1 MVRFNIIG
9 HGFLDVSDPS
19 GVSFKAQNQHFRF
32 AEISLGRSTEFSVP
46 STEHN
51 RTMLDFGED
60 PAETGDMLRKVWP
73 AQMIYDCDVVNGT
86 IAVTGYSSEAFTCVF
101 TIGNAEWIDAIQNRK
116 LSECVSSWDKGVPW
130 GTTSTPRDAND
141 PFIDTVDE
149 EIIKY
154 DNGNRYSS
162 TPWQLVPSV
171 RVKAYIEDILTNL
184 GITHNID
191 IDSDLWMVAGSMKG
205 GGKDTVT
212 ISSTAANVV
221 TISTQVENYLDIA
234 DIDIE
239 WATVLLFDGGA
250 VGGGSFPAKAIE
262 AQRDIQITFPT
273 NMPDCYCVKW
283 SRKLSR
289 YEQVGGGSNLSGQ
302 TVTLHKGDKVFFAS
316 TPVRWNGYQD
326 TFHPYSFTVDIVS
339 DGNLALGETWF
350 MRNNHPDMTVFEFL
364 KSVALATGT
373 EITVDGVTGVTMGAG
388 QYGDSNDFKALERV
402 VTVDSVTRRVDSWG
416 NGTKT
421 ATIAFDSEDYVTDRI
436 RSSYEVD
443 NEQQQDTSEHV
454 SKFSEGN
461 VGDNGVVIE
470 DVDVSSSPAK
480 FAAKRWTLAMAT
492 AGSEWLQRIDTPDPV
507 GYIDIADNSTCTQ
520 MRCAMQLAEFFE
532 LQPSTVLLWR
542 GCAYIWTDASWS
554 DGVLTLTLQRVSG
567 IRIDA
572 APTPPVE
579 LVSIK
584 AQFNQGG
591 AVVVGTDSLDTLKQ
605 YLIVEAT
612 YSDSSTR
619 VLSDNEYSLSGTL
632 AYPSATV
639 TVDYQGVTDTF
650 LVAVAYD
657 AQVEYLESTGTQY
670 IDTGRNYA
678 NGAVSIDLDL
688 KILTNS
694 ITSNIA
700 LFGVGTSS
708 GNWFGQATSNQ
719 VYGCGSEASNSN
731 IQVGNRIFA
740 NLLYGTGITLTING
754 NLIGSR
760 GSGVYTGTFK
770 LFKASATASTP
781 VHTLVYSMTMK
792 NANSIIIQNLIPVR
806 CGTTGYM
813 YDRVSGTLFGND
825 GTGDFV
831 VGADV

>member
-9 HGFLDVSDPS
+9 HGFIDVPDPS
-19 GVSFKAQNQHFRF
+19 GVSFKLQNQHFRF
-32 AEISLGRSTEFSVP
+32 ADISLGRTTEFSVP
-46 STEHN
+46 STESN
-51 RTMLDFGED
+51 RELLEFGD
-60 PAETGDMLRKVWP
+60 NPAENGDMMRKVFP
-73 AQMIYDCDVVNGT
+73 AQMVYDGGVVNGT

-101 TIGNAEWIDAIQNRK
+101 TIGNAEWIDAVQNRK

-130 GTTSTPRDAND
+130 GTTTPPMDAND
-141 PFIDTVDE
+141 PALAAMDE
-149 EIIKY
+149 AIVKY
-154 DNGNRYSS
+154 DNGIGAIS

-191 IDSDLWMVAGSMKG
+191 IDTDLWMVSGSMKG
-205 GGKDTVT
+205 GGKDTLT
-212 ISSTAANVV
+212 ISSTAANSV
-221 TISTQVENYLDIA
+221 TISAQLENYLDIA

-239 WATVLLFDGGA
+239 WATILLFDGGA
-250 VGGGSFPAKAIE
+250 IGGGSFPAKAIE
-262 AQRDIQITFPT
+262 AQRNIQITFPM

-283 SRKLSR
+283 SHKLSR
-289 YEQVGGGSNLSGQ
+289 YAQLGAGSNLSGQ
-302 TVTLHKGDKVFFAS
+302 TITLHKGDKIFFAN
-316 TPVRWNGYQD
+316 TPVYWNGYQD

-339 DGNLALGETWF
+339 DGTLTLGETWF

-373 EITVDGVTGVTMGAG
+373 ELTVDGISGVTMDAG
-388 QYGDSNDFKALERV
+388 HYGDSNDFKALERV

-416 NGTKT
+416 NGTKM
-421 ATIAFDSEDYVTDRI
+421 ATITFDSEEYVTDPI
-436 RSSYEVD
+436 RSTYNID
-443 NEQQQDTSEHV
+443 NEQQQETADYV

-480 FAAKRWTLAMAT
+480 FTAKRWTLAIAT

-520 MRCAMQLAEFFE
+520 MRCAMQLAQLFE
-532 LQPSTVLLWR
+532 LQPSTVFLWR

-554 DGVLTLTLQRVSG
+554 DGMLTLTLQRVSA

-572 APTPPVE
+572 APMPPVE

-591 AVVVGTDSLDTLKQ
+591 AVVVGTDNLDTLKQ
-605 YLIVEAT
+605 YLTVEAT

-619 VLSDNEYSLSGTL
+619 VLSDNEYTLSGTL

-650 LVAVAYD
+650 VVAVAYD
-657 AQVEYLESTGTQY
+657 AQVEYLQSTGTQY
-670 IDTGRNYA
+670 INLGIQPTSADIVTIDFQMVTLDAVTFYGCRQGTNVKKFTIGKGSNGYFYAALGYHANVSLASQDTNRHTIVVDPT
-678 NGAVSIDLDL
+678 NGNASIDGGS
-688 KILTNS
+688 S
-694 ITSNIA
+694 IA
-700 LFGVGTSS
+700 VGTYYDNGLDILLFAFNNNGVVSA
-708 GNWFGQATSNQ
+708 G
-719 VYGCGSEASNSN
+719 GSLN
-731 IQVGNRIFA
+731 IFSCQIGNR
-740 NLLYGTGITLTING
+740 
-754 NLIGSR
+754 
-760 GSGVYTGTFK
+760 
-770 LFKASATASTP
+770 
-781 VHTLVYSMTMK
+781 MD
-792 NANSIIIQNLIPVR
+792 LIPVR

-813 YDRVSGTLFGND
+813 YDRMSGTLFGND

>member
-46 STEHN
+46 ATDHN
-51 RTMLDFGED
+51 RTMLGFGED

-73 AQMIYDCDVVNGT
+73 AQMVYDCDVVNGT
-86 IAVTGYSSEAFTCVF
+86 IAVTGFSSEAFTCVF
-101 TIGNAEWIDAIQNRK
+101 TIGNADWIDAVQNRK

-130 GTTSTPRDAND
+130 GTTSTPMDAND
-141 PFIDTVDE
+141 PDLEAMNEAIV
-149 EIIKY
+149 KY
-154 DNGNRYSS
+154 DNDRSSS

-191 IDSDLWMVAGSMKG
+191 IDPDLWMVAGSMKG

-212 ISSTAANVV
+212 ISSTAANAV

-273 NMPDCYCVKW
+273 NIPDCYCVKW

-373 EITVDGVTGVTMGAG
+373 ELTVDGVTGVTMVAG
-388 QYGDSNDFKALERV
+388 NYGNSNDFKSLERV
-402 VTVDSVTRRVDSWG
+402 ITVDSVTRRVESWG
-416 NGTKT
+416 NGTRK
-421 ATIAFDSEDYVTDRI
+421 ASVVFDSEDYVTDRI
-436 RSSYEVD
+436 RSTYDID
-443 NEQQQDTSEHV
+443 NEQQQEDTEHV

-461 VGDNGVVIE
+461 VGDDGVVIE

-480 FAAKRWTLAMAT
+480 FTAKRWTLAMAT

-507 GYIDIADNSTCTQ
+507 GYLDIAENSTCTQ
-520 MRCAMQLAEFFE
+520 VRCAMQLAELFA

-554 DGVLTLTLQRVSG
+554 DGVLSMTLQRVS
-567 IRIDA
+567 A
-572 APTPPVE
+572 QNVEYTPPLPYDSEVE
-579 LVSIK
+579 YVKFTSQEKIETGIIVNETDVINIDIKFFSENGYNYNEALNANDGVNSIFFRSK
-584 AQFNQGG
+584 TLSRFYVRFGSTTTRSFSYNSIASRHLY
-591 AVVVGTDSLDTLKQ
+591 SLKKG
-605 YLIVEAT
+605 IVEADGNVL
-612 YSDSSTR
+612 YSSVVYTAMPNSTLR
-619 VLSDNEYSLSGTL
+619 IGTREGHTL
-632 AYPSATV
+632 AGEVYAF
-639 TVDYQGVTDTF
+639 YITD
-650 LVAVAYD
+650 
-657 AQVEYLESTGTQY
+657 SNNNRR
-670 IDTGRNYA
+670 ID
-678 NGAVSIDLDL
+678 
-688 KILTNS
+688 
-694 ITSNIA
+694 
-700 LFGVGTSS
+700 
-708 GNWFGQATSNQ
+708 
-719 VYGCGSEASNSN
+719 
-731 IQVGNRIFA
+731 
-740 NLLYGTGITLTING
+740 
-754 NLIGSR
+754 
-760 GSGVYTGTFK
+760 
-770 LFKASATASTP
+770 
-781 VHTLVYSMTMK
+781 
-792 NANSIIIQNLIPVR
+792 LIPVR
-806 CGTTGYM
+806 IGQSGYM
-813 YDRVSGTLFGND
+813 YDRVSGNILGQ
-825 GTGDFV
+825 GDLV
-831 VGADV
+831 AGPDV